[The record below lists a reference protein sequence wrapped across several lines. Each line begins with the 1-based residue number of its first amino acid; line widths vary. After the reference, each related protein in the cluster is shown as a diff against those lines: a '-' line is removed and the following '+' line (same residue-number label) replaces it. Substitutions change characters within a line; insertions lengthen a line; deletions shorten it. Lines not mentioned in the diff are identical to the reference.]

1 MKPSRE
7 GGGGG
12 VVKGGGAGEG
22 VVGVGGGVVGVGGGV
37 VGAVGVLIVS
47 RGGALRVSL
56 MFLRHSCA
64 ARHSWRPGRRGDG
77 RVVVA
82 SVRLDV
88 SAGGL
93 EGFRGGS
100 LVRCGYAECARRV
113 SGDG

>member
-1 MKPSRE
+1 MK
-7 GGGGG
+7 GGG
-12 VVKGGGAGEG
+12 VE
-22 VVGVGGGVVGVGGGV
+22 GGVVGAGGGI

-56 MFLRHSCA
+56 MFSRHSCA

-88 SAGGL
+88 SADTRGL